1 MRMMRARDR
10 GGLENHVNISD
21 LQIKV
26 RPFFDCFGP
35 QTFSLA
41 GFLPSCRYTAASR
54 HTLLFLFSKAEK
66 QFFTLDPLSLVLQH
80 VYNVEC
86 VYVWIYVPQWW
97 SVQVAMRNV
106 ILIIYHHIKNSKPHQ
121 EKQNVKT
128 FLAVIFSCVSKQVSF
143 YTV

>member
-26 RPFFDCFGP
+26 RPSLIVLVPRLFLWQSFFLPVAIRLPIDTLFYFFSQKP
-35 QTFSLA
+35 KNNFSLQIHYH
-41 GFLPSCRYTAASR
+41 SYYITCT
-54 HTLLFLFSKAEK
+54 
-66 QFFTLDPLSLVLQH
+66 
-80 VYNVEC
+80 YNVEC
-86 VYVWIYVPQWW
+86 VWIYVPQWW

>member
-1 MRMMRARDR
+1 MRMMRAGDR

-26 RPFFDCFGP
+26 RPFLIVLVP
-35 QTFSLA
+35 
-41 GFLPSCRYTAASR
+41 R
-54 HTLLFLFSKAEK
+54 LFLW
-66 QFFTLDPLSLVLQH
+66 QGFFLSLYGCLQTNSFISFLKSRKTIFH
-80 VYNVEC
+80 FRSTITRTTTCTYNVEC